1 MDELTVGVIGYGLMG
16 KLHARALEI
25 VSGTKLVAVAEWNAE
40 RLAKAPSHVKTYQ
53 DYHELLE
60 TDIDAV
66 SICLPHRWHCES
78 TLAALAKGKHVMIEK
93 PIAMNLSEARMMA
106 ETARKADRALF
117 VGMTHRFYP
126 ELREAKRLI
135 DDGAIGEIV
144 ACNDNVLDNMAMLEL
159 PPWYLDKSLA
169 GGGAGLTNAVHLVD
183 RLRWFTGDEVVAVA
197 GSMGNPFFRAS
208 VDDLAQ
214 MFLQFR
220 SGISAQ
226 VTVTFMRW
234 PHPIVCDLQ
243 VLGTEGSITVHTWKG
258 YDLLTPTRTINKAV
272 YTDEPHSEKVLVGI
286 KGEVEEFY
294 KSIRENRI
302 PWPSAE
308 DSVKAMTILDACY
321 RAAETK
327 TMIRLQ

>member
-1 MDELTVGVIGYGLMG
+1 MDQLKVGVIGYGLMG
-16 KLHARALEI
+16 KLHGRGFEN
-25 VSGTKLVAVAEWNAE
+25 VSGTKLVAVAESNTQ
-40 RLAKAPSHVKTYQ
+40 RLAEASAHLKKYQ
-53 DYHELLE
+53 DYREMLEL
-60 TDIDAV
+60 DIDAV
-66 SICLPHRWHCES
+66 SICLPHRWHCET

-93 PIAMNLSEARMMA
+93 PIAMNLSEAKTMA
-106 ETARKADRALF
+106 EAARKAGRTLF

-144 ACNDNVLDNMAMLEL
+144 ACNEITLDNMATLEL
-159 PPWYLDKSLA
+159 PAWYLDKSLA
-169 GGGAGLTNAVHLVD
+169 GGGAGLTDAIHLVD

-197 GSMGNPFFRAS
+197 GSMGNPFFHAS

-214 MFLQFR
+214 MLLQFR

-234 PHPIVCDLQ
+234 PHPVVCDLQ

-258 YDLLTPTRTINKAV
+258 YDLYTPRQTVNKAI
-272 YTDEPHSEKVLVGI
+272 YTDEPHSQKVFVGI
-286 KGEVEEFY
+286 KGEVEEFS
-294 KSIRENRI
+294 KSILENRT

-308 DSVKAMTILDACY
+308 DSVQAMTILDACY
-321 RAAETK
+321 RAAEAG
-327 TMIRLQ
+327 TMIKLQ

>member
-1 MDELTVGVIGYGLMG
+1 MDELRVGVIGYGLMG
-16 KLHARALEI
+16 KLHARGFES
-25 VSGTKLVAVAEWNAE
+25 VSGTNLIAVAESNAE
-40 RLAKAPSHVKTYQ
+40 RLAEAPAHVRTYR
-53 DYHELLE
+53 DYRELIE
-60 TDIDAV
+60 SDVDAV

-93 PIAMNLSEARMMA
+93 PIAMNLSEARTMTA
-106 ETARKADRALF
+106 AARKAGLTLF

-144 ACNDNVLDNMAMLEL
+144 GCNDNVLDNLATLDL
-159 PPWYLDKSLA
+159 PPWYLDKSVA
-169 GGGAGLTNAVHLVD
+169 GGGAGLTDAVHLVD

-197 GSMGNPFFRAS
+197 GSMGNPFFRSS
-208 VDDLAQ
+208 VDDFGQ
-214 MFLQFR
+214 MFLRFR

-226 VTVTFMRW
+226 VTVTFMAW
-234 PHPIVCDLQ
+234 PHPVVCDLQ
-243 VLGTEGSITVHTWKG
+243 VLGTLGSITVHTWKG
-258 YDLLTPTRTINKAV
+258 YDLFTSTRTLSKAI
-272 YTDEPHSEKVLVGI
+272 YTTEPHSEKVLVGI

-294 KSIRENRI
+294 KSIRGNRT

-308 DSVKAMTILDACY
+308 DSIRAMAILDAYY